1 MHEGKIL
8 FNEIVRKWL
17 NEKSMHI
24 SLSTQAKYEQLVRNY
39 IVPFF
44 HDVECDNLSNETMNK
59 FHESLICNQDFANL
73 SSGSIRTIIMIVNQS
88 CDYAYKRQRL
98 PNKLYLKPCLS
109 KKQPVVNVFNRN
121 EQKKIETYIFETH
134 DLYSL
139 AILLALYTGVRI
151 GELCALKWSDIN
163 FFNNSITITKTVQR
177 LKASKADSKT
187 KTELVISEPKS
198 KTSYRVI
205 PLPQFVMKY
214 IKDFYS
220 KDKYDKY
227 ILSDK
232 ETIPLDPR
240 VLQYAYK
247 RILNKCDI
255 PYLNFHCLRH
265 TFATRC
271 VTTGWDVKTLSEVL
285 GHSEIKITMDYYFHS
300 SFEFKQQQMNK
311 LKLIS

>member
-1 MHEGKIL
+1 MHEEKLL
-8 FNEIVRKWL
+8 FNDIVYKWL
-17 NEKSMHI
+17 YEKSMHI
-24 SLSTQAKYEQLVRNY
+24 SLSTKAKYEQLVRNY

-44 HDVECDNLSNETMNK
+44 HDIECDNLSNEIMNN
-59 FHESLICNQDFANL
+59 FHELLIYNQDYANL
-73 SSGSIRTIIMIVNQS
+73 SSGSIRTIIMLVNQS
-88 CDYAYKRQRL
+88 CDYAYKKQML
-98 PNKLYLKPCLS
+98 LNKLYLKPCLS
-109 KKQPVVNVFNRN
+109 KKQPVVKVFSRN
-121 EQKKIETYIFETH
+121 DQKKIEDYIFETH

-163 FFNNSITITKTVQR
+163 FFNNSVTIKKTVQR
-177 LKASKADSKT
+177 LKTSKSDSKM

-205 PLPQFVMKY
+205 PLPKFVTKY
-214 IKDFYS
+214 INDFYN
-220 KDKYDKY
+220 KDKLDNY

-247 RILNKCDI
+247 KILNKCDI

-285 GHSEIKITMDYYFHS
+285 GHSEIKVTMDYYFHS